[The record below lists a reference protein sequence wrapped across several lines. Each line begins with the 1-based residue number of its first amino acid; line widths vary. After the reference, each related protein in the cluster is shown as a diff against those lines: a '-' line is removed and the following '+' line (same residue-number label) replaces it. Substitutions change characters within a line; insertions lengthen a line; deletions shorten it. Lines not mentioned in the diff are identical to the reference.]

1 MVLDGAV
8 QESTPADDVLKVLD
22 AKMVKFTMAF
32 PNWKDAY
39 DFAARFLDEQRVDA
53 LVIVE
58 RLRSTP

>member
-1 MVLDGAV
+1 
-8 QESTPADDVLKVLD
+8 LKVLD